1 MSILALKA
9 AWYVDISQFYTDDVK
24 RHFRFFKKNPE
35 KVWDALLPGVMDGTA
50 LNDFAPCRSHRPC
63 KCKLQKADR
72 HIGGMSCADMSAM
85 NNGRPGG
92 KGKTMLYFLAF
103 AGLRRKV
110 REPILVIENVDGF
123 LSLLQLVLGDLYYA
137 DGTANIAQLFPSH
150 NGDGFR

>member
-1 MSILALKA
+1 
-9 AWYVDISQFYTDDVK
+9 
-24 RHFRFFKKNPE
+24 
-35 KVWDALLPGVMDGTA
+35 
-50 LNDFAPCRSHRPC
+50 
-63 KCKLQKADR
+63 
-72 HIGGMSCADMSAM
+72 MSAM

-123 LSLLQLVLGDLYYA
+123 LSLLQLVLGDLYYV
-137 DGTANIAQLFPSH
+137 DGTANVAQLCPSH